1 MKLLP
6 DSIKFFLVNR
16 LFEIAGL
23 VSISFSLFIL
33 LSLTSYSYFDQNIL
47 NLSSYEISN
56 VGGYLGASVSEIL
69 LQFFGFSSYL
79 FCIIFISWS
88 YKLFFTKQLEL
99 FALNILLLPFAA
111 LLISILLEISNLG
124 IENGFVA
131 TQLISVIDQNNILS
145 ENYLFYA
152 FFAVTLFTFFVT
164 FYFTM
169 ALNLSEWKAIFNFV
183 LKLFK
188 ILKTLIIKL
197 LNLRRLNIFSFNT
210 KQISSQKIKTEK
222 GLEPK
227 IDFEA
232 LRGEAVST
240 YDNDFNKQKIVEH
253 QNEILFDDNSYKKP
267 DINFLSKPDNN
278 KENIFNQNE
287 LDLNAEKLKNVLTD
301 FKIEGDIIRVSP
313 GPIVTMYE

>member
-131 TQLISVIDQNNILS
+131 TQLISVIDQNNI
-145 ENYLFYA
+145 
-152 FFAVTLFTFFVT
+152 
-164 FYFTM
+164 
-169 ALNLSEWKAIFNFV
+169 
-183 LKLFK
+183 
-188 ILKTLIIKL
+188 
-197 LNLRRLNIFSFNT
+197 
-210 KQISSQKIKTEK
+210 
-222 GLEPK
+222 
-227 IDFEA
+227 
-232 LRGEAVST
+232 
-240 YDNDFNKQKIVEH
+240 
-253 QNEILFDDNSYKKP
+253 
-267 DINFLSKPDNN
+267 
-278 KENIFNQNE
+278 
-287 LDLNAEKLKNVLTD
+287 
-301 FKIEGDIIRVSP
+301 
-313 GPIVTMYE
+313 

>member
-99 FALNILLLPFAA
+99 FALNKC
-111 LLISILLEISNLG
+111 ISCS
-124 IENGFVA
+124 
-131 TQLISVIDQNNILS
+131 
-145 ENYLFYA
+145 
-152 FFAVTLFTFFVT
+152 
-164 FYFTM
+164 
-169 ALNLSEWKAIFNFV
+169 
-183 LKLFK
+183 
-188 ILKTLIIKL
+188 
-197 LNLRRLNIFSFNT
+197 
-210 KQISSQKIKTEK
+210 
-222 GLEPK
+222 
-227 IDFEA
+227 
-232 LRGEAVST
+232 
-240 YDNDFNKQKIVEH
+240 
-253 QNEILFDDNSYKKP
+253 
-267 DINFLSKPDNN
+267 
-278 KENIFNQNE
+278 
-287 LDLNAEKLKNVLTD
+287 
-301 FKIEGDIIRVSP
+301 
-313 GPIVTMYE
+313 